1 MSQKALDVF
10 ERSSILA
17 ESIVDAANHVG
28 IQSNTLTG
36 TIISTLNKLR
46 FAPKSSF
53 VTPPTYR
60 SEVSGEVVGFSKP
73 SRAST
78 HGFFDV
84 IKARSSRRD
93 YGESPISREIF
104 TSLLAWTFGQR
115 DTTIAY
121 DWRDAPLRYC
131 PSAGGLASVDGYCI
145 VSNVDGLGNGSYYYD
160 YERGLVQLFSGEM
173 GQKVAGLVPGTAWLE
188 RASALII
195 VVANPGR
202 VDPKYG
208 AMGSKLSM
216 LDAGVAVGHL
226 ELVATAL
233 ELRSCI
239 LGSLPD
245 EALAELLCLD
255 DQQIPLVSLAIGSR
269 A

>member
-1 MSQKALDVF
+1 MNQEPLDVF

-17 ESIVDAANHVG
+17 ESIVDAANRVG
-28 IQSNTLTG
+28 IQSKTLTG
-36 TIISTLNKLR
+36 TIISALNKLR
-46 FAPKSSF
+46 VAPKSSF
-53 VTPPTYR
+53 MAPPIYR
-60 SEVSGEVVGFSKP
+60 SEVSGKVVGLSQP

-84 IKARSSRRD
+84 LRARSSRRD
-93 YGESPISREIF
+93 YGESSISREIF
-104 TSLLAWTFGQR
+104 ASLLAWTFGER
-115 DTTIAY
+115 DKTIAY

-145 VSNVDGLGNGSYYYD
+145 VSNVDGLDNGSYYYD
-160 YERGLVQLFSGEM
+160 FERGLVQLFSGEM
-173 GQKVAGLVPGTAWLE
+173 GQKVAGLVPGMAWLE
-188 RASALII
+188 RASALIV

-202 VDPKYG
+202 VDSKYG
-208 AMGSKLSM
+208 AMGPKLSM

-255 DQQIPLVSLAIGSR
+255 NQQIPLVSLAIGGR
-269 A
+269 T